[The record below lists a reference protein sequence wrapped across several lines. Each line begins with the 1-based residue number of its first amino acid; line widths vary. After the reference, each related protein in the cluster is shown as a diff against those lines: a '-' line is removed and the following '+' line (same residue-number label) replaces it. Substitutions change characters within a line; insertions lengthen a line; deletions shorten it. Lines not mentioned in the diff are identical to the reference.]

1 MYINLDKTEIENLI
15 NLSKNEYDNL
25 YYQLL
30 DLFDIIPKLS
40 NIDENWELRGIDLD
54 NKIREYNNT
63 LIRFNKI
70 FDLYV
75 NITVKSNSSYTIH
88 LLTRNKNLVNQYHK
102 ELKEN
107 EKICNSI
114 RNLIGDITY
123 I

>member
-30 DLFDIIPKLS
+30 DLFDLIPKLS

-63 LIRFNKI
+63 LIRFNEI

-75 NITVKSNSSYTIH
+75 NITVKSNSTYTIH

-123 I
+123 R

>member
-30 DLFDIIPKLS
+30 DLFDLIPKLS

-54 NKIREYNNT
+54 DKIREYNNT
-63 LIRFNKI
+63 LIRFNEI

-75 NITVKSNSSYTIH
+75 NITVKSNSTYTIH

-123 I
+123 R

>member
-30 DLFDIIPKLS
+30 DLFDLIPKLS

-63 LIRFNKI
+63 LIRFNEI

-75 NITVKSNSSYTIH
+75 NITVKSNSTYTIH
-88 LLTRNKNLVNQYHK
+88 LLTRNKNLVNKYHK

-123 I
+123 R

>member
-1 MYINLDKTEIENLI
+1 MYSNLDKTEIENLI

-30 DLFDIIPKLS
+30 DLFDLIPKLS

-54 NKIREYNNT
+54 DKIREYNNT
-63 LIRFNKI
+63 LIRFNEI

-75 NITVKSNSSYTIH
+75 NITVKSNSTYTIH

-123 I
+123 R

>member
-1 MYINLDKTEIENLI
+1 MYINLDKNEIENLI

-25 YYQLL
+25 YYELL
-30 DLFDIIPKLS
+30 DLFDLIPKLS

-63 LIRFNKI
+63 LIRFNEI

-123 I
+123 R

>member
-30 DLFDIIPKLS
+30 DLLDLIPKLS

-54 NKIREYNNT
+54 DKIREYNNT
-63 LIRFNKI
+63 LIRFNEI

-75 NITVKSNSSYTIH
+75 NITVKSNSTYTIH

-123 I
+123 R

>member
-1 MYINLDKTEIENLI
+1 MYINLDKTEINNLI

-30 DLFDIIPKLS
+30 DLFDLIPKLS

-63 LIRFNKI
+63 LIKFNEI

-75 NITVKSNSSYTIH
+75 NITVKSNTSYTIH

-123 I
+123 R

>member
-30 DLFDIIPKLS
+30 DLFDLIPKLS

-54 NKIREYNNT
+54 YKIREYNIT
-63 LIRFNKI
+63 LIRFNEI

-75 NITVKSNSSYTIH
+75 NITVKSNSTYTIH

-107 EKICNSI
+107 KKICNSI

-123 I
+123 R

>member
-30 DLFDIIPKLS
+30 DLFDLIPKLS

-63 LIRFNKI
+63 LIRFNEI

-75 NITVKSNSSYTIH
+75 NITNKSNSSYTIH

-123 I
+123 R

>member
-30 DLFDIIPKLS
+30 DLFDLIPKLS

-54 NKIREYNNT
+54 DKIREYNNT
-63 LIRFNKI
+63 LIRFSEN

-75 NITVKSNSSYTIH
+75 NITVKSNSTYTIH

-123 I
+123 R

>member
-1 MYINLDKTEIENLI
+1 MYINLDKTEINNLI

-30 DLFDIIPKLS
+30 DLFDLIPKLS
-40 NIDENWELRGIDLD
+40 NINENWELRNIDLD

-75 NITVKSNSSYTIH
+75 NITIKSNSKYTIH

-102 ELKEN
+102 ELKDN
-107 EKICNSI
+107 KNICNSI